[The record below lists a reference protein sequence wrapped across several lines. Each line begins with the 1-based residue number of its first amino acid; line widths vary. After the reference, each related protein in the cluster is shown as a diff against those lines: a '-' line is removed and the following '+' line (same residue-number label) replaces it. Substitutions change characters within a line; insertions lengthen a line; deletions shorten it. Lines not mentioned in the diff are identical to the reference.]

1 MYDVG
6 EKERTFFLLAEWI
19 CQRGNDRSRR
29 SQLSDRFDSSRI
41 VGKGI
46 IVSAGIRH
54 TAFRWVLKKK
64 MKQQNEFDLP
74 PCDFV
79 ASDLIWETDVVVAST
94 VEAISPIVDSLMQ
107 SLKTSCCP
115 PEQEIAVEMA
125 LREAL
130 ANAIVHGNHEDP
142 HKKVRICCACD
153 AKRGMLIVVKDQG
166 EGFDPSK
173 IPSPL
178 VGPSI
183 LSEHGRGIYLIN
195 LLMDEVQFQ
204 KGGTEIRMR
213 KDPQAAR

>member
-1 MYDVG
+1 MPTHTL
-6 EKERTFFLLAEWI
+6 KLLRREEAAESTMSFYFDKPAGF
-19 CQRGNDRSRR
+19 QFKP
-29 SQLSDRFDSSRI
+29 SQYLDCSLRDPAETEAE
-41 VGKGI
+41 
-46 IVSAGIRH
+46 AG
-54 TAFRWVLKKK
+54 
-64 MKQQNEFDLP
+64 
-74 PCDFV
+74 
-79 ASDLIWETDVVVAST
+79 SDLTWRVDVVVAST
-94 VEAISPIVDSLMQ
+94 IEAISPVVDQLMH

-130 ANAIVHGNHEDP
+130 ANAIVHGNHEDL
-142 HKKVRICCACD
+142 HKKVRVCCACD

-178 VGPSI
+178 ARQSI
-183 LSEHGRGIYLIN
+183 LSEHGRGIFLIN

-213 KDPQAAR
+213 KYPHATR

>member
-1 MYDVG
+1 
-6 EKERTFFLLAEWI
+6 
-19 CQRGNDRSRR
+19 
-29 SQLSDRFDSSRI
+29 
-41 VGKGI
+41 
-46 IVSAGIRH
+46 
-54 TAFRWVLKKK
+54 

-94 VEAISPIVDSLMQ
+94 VEAISPVVDSLMQ
-107 SLKTSCCP
+107 SLKTNCCP

-142 HKKVRICCACD
+142 HQKVRICCACD

-178 VGPSI
+178 AGPSI

-213 KDPQAAR
+213 KDPQATR